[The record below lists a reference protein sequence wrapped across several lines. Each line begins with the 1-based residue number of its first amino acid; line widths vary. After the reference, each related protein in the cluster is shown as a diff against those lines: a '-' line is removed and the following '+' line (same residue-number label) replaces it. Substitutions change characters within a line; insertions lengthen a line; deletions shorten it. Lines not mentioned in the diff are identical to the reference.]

1 MLKKITLALTAAT
14 MIFAPGVGSAGA
26 AKQGKLSDRYFTAI
40 DGSAMPMSAFAGK
53 VVLLVNTASFCGFT
67 RQYEGLQTLWERYEE
82 KGLVVVGVPSNDFNQ
97 ETDGE
102 EKIAKFCQGAFG
114 VTFPLTKKVSVKGSG
129 AHPVYKWINAALDG
143 KGEPGWNFHKF
154 LIGTDGK
161 SVQSF
166 STRVTPNAPELKA
179 AIERELTTVGVA
191 KY

>member
-26 AKQGKLSDRYFTAI
+26 AKQGKLSDFYFTAI
-40 DGSAMPMSAFAGK
+40 DGSAMPMSTFAGK

-166 STRVTPNAPELKA
+166 STRVTPNALELKA
-179 AIERELTTVGVA
+179 AIERELTKVGVA
-191 KY
+191 EH